1 MCVCC
6 KFRFDGKYDA
16 SRKWYILLVV
26 LSSFVLTCCLIFF
39 FVCLTRYIE
48 DRLYRSLF
56 HFNRHL
62 IIEQNSG
69 PPIIFYQGTQQLC
82 HVKHGTV
89 EIEGKEDRQG
99 AVKSEAGG
107 GHGGRE
113 TRLQKN

>member
-1 MCVCC
+1 MCVANSALM
-6 KFRFDGKYDA
+6 A
-16 SRKWYILLVV
+16 STTLPANAWNILLVV

-48 DRLYRSLF
+48 DRIYRSMF

-69 PPIIFYQGTQQLC
+69 STIIFYQGMLQLC

-107 GHGGRE
+107 GHGAVKSE
-113 TRLQKN
+113 